1 MTDIDD
7 ILNVADQTAVED
19 AVIFEDDEVVNE
31 ESGAKLWIKR
41 GWIIFQAVII
51 MYLLVNEFMGHR
63 IQGIFLILLFT

>member
-41 GWIIFQAVII
+41 GWII